1 MAQNYRHTLFDDAV
15 KAEQERHGS
24 RAAYVKMD
32 ANADGTPDVLTQKE
46 IAFIEARDSF
56 YMASVNAEG
65 WPYMQHRGGP
75 AGFLRHIAGNRIGFA
90 DFRGNKQYI
99 STANLKGNDR
109 VSLFLMDYPNKD
121 RLKLVGHAQSIELAD
136 DPAAVTALMPE
147 GYRAIPERAFFI
159 DVIGWEWNCSQHIT
173 PRFTEAE
180 IAAAIKPMAAELNQL
195 RAELAALRSIPHQP
209 APPPDLP

>member
-24 RAAYVKMD
+24 RAAYLKMD
-32 ANADGTPDVLTQKE
+32 ANADGTPDALTAKE
-46 IAFIEARDSF
+46 IAFIEQRDSF
-56 YMASVNAEG
+56 YIASVNAEG

-75 AGFLRHIAGNRIGFA
+75 AGFLRHITGNRIGFA
-90 DFRGNKQYI
+90 DYRGNKQYI

-109 VSLFLMDYPNKD
+109 VSLFLMDYPNRD
-121 RLKLVGHAQSIELAD
+121 RLKLVGHAVSVELAD
-136 DPAAVTALMPE
+136 DAAAVTALMPE
-147 GYRAIPERAFFI
+147 GYLAVPERAFFI

-180 IAAAIKPMAAELNQL
+180 ISAAIRPMATEINQL
-195 RAELAALRSIPHQP
+195 RAEIAALRA
-209 APPPDLP
+209 APEGDRT

>member
-1 MAQNYRHTLFDDAV
+1 MAQNYRHTLFDEAV
-15 KAEQERHGS
+15 KRQQERHGS
-24 RAAYVKMD
+24 RASYAKMD
-32 ANADGTPDVLTQKE
+32 AGADGTPDALTPKE

-109 VSLFLMDYPNKD
+109 VSLFLMDYPNRE
-121 RLKLVGHAQSIELAD
+121 RLKLVGHAQSVELAD
-136 DPAAVTALMPE
+136 DPALVTSLMPE
-147 GYRAIPERAFFI
+147 GYRAAPERAFLI

-173 PRFTEAE
+173 PRFTEAQ
-180 IAAAIKPMAAELNQL
+180 ISTAIRPMADEINQL
-195 RAELAALRSIPHQP
+195 RAEIAALRAEKEDP
-209 APPPDLP
+209 

>member
-1 MAQNYRHTLFDDAV
+1 MARNYRHTLFDDAV
-15 KAEQERHGS
+15 KALQERHGS
-24 RAAYVKMD
+24 RASYAKMD
-32 ANADGTPDVLTQKE
+32 AGADGAPDALTPKE
-46 IAFIEARDSF
+46 IAFIAARDSF
-56 YMASVNAEG
+56 YLASVNRGG

-90 DFRGNKQYI
+90 DYRGNKQYI
-99 STANLKGNDR
+99 SAANLMGNNR
-109 VSLFLMDYPNKD
+109 VSLFLMDYPNRE
-121 RLKLVGHAQSIELAD
+121 RLKLVGHAVSVELAD

-180 IAAAIKPMAAELNQL
+180 ISAAIRPMAAELNQL
-195 RAELAALRSIPHQP
+195 RAEVAALRAERETI
-209 APPPDLP
+209 